1 MNTLS
6 LVRIL
11 LFISEGTYFEFI
23 LTSEIELLLSSNRKS
38 IRSRLFV
45 LFMILI
51 YHLTRTL
58 DFLRLLD
65 CRILADSSWCAVRLI
80 LRHRRLQDG
89 LLL

>member
-11 LFISEGTYFEFI
+11 LFISEGTHFEFI
-23 LTSEIELLLSSNRKS
+23 LASEIIELLLSSSRKS

-51 YHLTRTL
+51 IYHLTRTL
-58 DFLRLLD
+58 NFLRLLD
-65 CRILADSSWCAVRLI
+65 RCLLAN
-80 LRHRRLQDG
+80 
-89 LLL
+89 

>member
-51 YHLTRTL
+51 YHLTHTL

-65 CRILADSSWCAVRLI
+65 CRILADWS
-80 LRHRRLQDG
+80 
-89 LLL
+89 